1 MPELDHTRNLPRT
14 IWTAA
19 AIGAVAI
26 HAGGIAL
33 ALASMQPESATD
45 LGAPAIEIG
54 IGLTAPR
61 VDPSELPVGPD
72 TEAAAP
78 SPAVVEQKTVI
89 EHNDLPKAVP
99 TETDDPDRVVAPN
112 ETKKPEEEPKLQT
125 VQAQPSTESIAAEAT
140 ATPMLQSAP
149 EAPRSVVARNRRECA
164 ARQSDLA
171 KGTGRSL
178 Q

>member
-33 ALASMQPESATD
+33 ALTSMQPESATD

-54 IGLTAPR
+54 IELTAPR

-72 TEAAAP
+72 TE
-78 SPAVVEQKTVI
+78 PA
-89 EHNDLPKAVP
+89 
-99 TETDDPDRVVAPN
+99 ETDDPDRVVAPN
-112 ETKKPEEEPKLQT
+112 ETKKPEEAPKL
-125 VQAQPSTESIAAEAT
+125 
-140 ATPMLQSAP
+140 
-149 EAPRSVVARNRRECA
+149 
-164 ARQSDLA
+164 
-171 KGTGRSL
+171 
-178 Q
+178 

>member
-1 MPELDHTRNLPRT
+1 MPDLDQPRNLPRT
-14 IWTAA
+14 IWSAA

-78 SPAVVEQKTVI
+78 SPAVVEQKNRNRAQRLAEGGADRDRRSRSCRRTQR
-89 EHNDLPKAVP
+89 NQKTGRRA
-99 TETDDPDRVVAPN
+99 ETANRAGAAFDRVDCCGGDRDAH
-112 ETKKPEEEPKLQT
+112 
-125 VQAQPSTESIAAEAT
+125 AAKCAG
-140 ATPMLQSAP
+140 SA
-149 EAPRSVVARNRRECA
+149 AF
-164 ARQSDLA
+164 
-171 KGTGRSL
+171 GRS
-178 Q
+178 